1 MRGGEANGFGG
12 RRGAARENVGALDNV
27 GRICY
32 NKSAIFRKDVPRPA
46 QSKGKVFSEGRGKG
60 RKMKRTAFFSM
71 IFGAIWIVLCNFSG
85 CLGELLFSIKPWE
98 REKMYDYY
106 TQDENYFAVWGKLE
120 TYEEFDDGRAMWI
133 IDLDESCI
141 SALEEAGKMDFFGR
155 KTTVDFMIVGKSQEI
170 LKKSGFYDCFEDAAA
185 RSAPTIKI
193 LQSPKIWFDGWGPV
207 LVSAKAE
214 RIVYLDYERGKENL
228 LNWIRNDLH

>member
-1 MRGGEANGFGG
+1 MRFSGKTCCVQPETEEKSFQ
-12 RRGAARENVGALDNV
+12 RGA
-27 GRICY
+27 
-32 NKSAIFRKDVPRPA
+32 
-46 QSKGKVFSEGRGKG
+46 GKG
-60 RKMKRTAFFSM
+60 RKMKKTAFFSM

-106 TQDENYFAVWGKLE
+106 TQDENYFTVWGKLE

-141 SALEEAGKMDFFGR
+141 AALEEAGKTDFFGR

-214 RIVYLDYERGKENL
+214 GTVYLDYERGKENL
-228 LNWIRNDLH
+228 LNWIRNDLL